1 MNEISAC
8 ENFHNGLAER
18 GVVLLASKTVNHD
31 MKMKLQIGSL
41 LALACTLQAVSA
53 GDITG
58 KITLNG
64 TPPAE
69 KPLPMDPTCGKLQP
83 AGVKPT
89 THFYVVGAGN
99 GLGDT
104 VVYLKGISGKSTGAS
119 AKPQLVDQ
127 IGCVYEPYVAS
138 VQTGQTIS
146 VSNSD
151 PVLHNVHPTPK
162 PGTGNKEA
170 NKAQLPKGPVLN
182 FAFPDAEMFL
192 RFKCDVHPWMFSYVS
207 VFDHPYHAT
216 TDKDGNFTIAG
227 VPEGKYTLVVDHRKA
242 GTVEKEIE
250 VKADG
255 AKVDA
260 SLDVK

>member
-1 MNEISAC
+1 MLGSE
-8 ENFHNGLAER
+8 HL
-18 GVVLLASKTVNHD
+18 NHD

-41 LALACTLQAVSA
+41 LAVTCALQTVSA

-69 KPLPMDPTCGKLQP
+69 KEFKMDPTCGKLQP
-83 AGVKPT
+83 AGSKTT

-104 VVYLKGISGKSTGAS
+104 VVYLKGISGKSSGAS
-119 AKPQLVDQ
+119 AKPLMVDQ
-127 IGCVYEPYVAS
+127 KGCIYEPYVAS

-151 PVLHNVHPTPK
+151 PVLHNIHPTPK

-170 NKAQLPKGPVLN
+170 NKAQLPKGPPLQ
-182 FAFPDAEMFL
+182 FEFPDAEMFL
-192 RFKCDVHPWMFSYVS
+192 RFKCDVHPWMFAYIS

-216 TDKDGNFTIAG
+216 TDGDGNFTISD
-227 VPEGKYTLVVDHRKA
+227 VPAGKYTLVVEHRKA

-255 AKVDA
+255 AKVGL
-260 SLDVK
+260 SLDAK